1 MAMKDTEPLRSICI
15 LHAYALLLR
24 SARDLCIVDP
34 QTSKYVWSGL
44 SAMPINSSINA
55 VLQWMADKFGN
66 IRYLPKLHKP
76 RLEMRRIEAD
86 TRSPFKTVATYVAMI
101 LNRIARTYPRILLDA
116 KELIVSLQNGLEP
129 ASDSWLVALDL
140 KQYFDSIDIRK
151 LQCCL
156 ASAISRAYPPATA
169 NFMDK
174 LIDIILR

>member
-1 MAMKDTEPLRSICI
+1 
-15 LHAYALLLR
+15 
-24 SARDLCIVDP
+24 
-34 QTSKYVWSGL
+34 
-44 SAMPINSSINA
+44 
-55 VLQWMADKFGN
+55 MADKFGN
-66 IRYLPKLHKP
+66 IPYLPKLHKP
-76 RLEMRRIEAD
+76 RLEMWRIEAD

-101 LNRIARTYPRILLDA
+101 LNRIARTYPIILLDA

-169 NFMDK
+169 NFIDK
-174 LIDIILR
+174 LIDIILRYKFIKIHNHGTVFRKKRA